1 MCGSPRR
8 AKRPGASAPARDD
21 GGSRITRA
29 VLEAEC
35 VPRAGCGV
43 DQRAARQLDGLAR
56 FLLVA
61 IEDDG
66 DVHLVEHAGV
76 AQRAERVEENDVA
89 ALHVDDAGTFRR
101 RVVQSLEALERTVR
115 LEHRIEMSDQQD
127 LRTGAGMLGY

>member
-1 MCGSPRR
+1 MSGVPRD

-35 VPRAGCGV
+35 VPCARGRV
-43 DQRAARQLDGLAR
+43 DQRTAGQLDGLAG

-61 IEDDG
+61 VEDDG
-66 DVHLVEHAGV
+66 DVHPVEHAGV

-89 ALHVDDAGTFRR
+89 ALHIDDAGAFRR
-101 RVVQSLEALERTVR
+101 RIVQSLEALERTVR